1 MYKILLALAIFLLVP
16 TLDSIASDQTIDVI
30 PGSYDITTKTTS
42 NFNPNGQIDN
52 YIDCMDKNKVGV
64 KDFMP
69 DEEACT
75 ASNIKKSGNKLTFD
89 MKCEGSQAMPA
100 MSGKAEISA
109 DGKNVSSK
117 YKMVGSYQ
125 GQEFSINS
133 ESTGKN
139 TGPCK

>member
-52 YIDCMDKNKVGV
+52 DIDCMDKNKVGV

>member
-1 MYKILLALAIFLLVP
+1 MYKIVLALTIFLLVP
-16 TLDSIASDQTIDVI
+16 TLDSIATDQTIDVI

-52 YIDCMDKNKVGV
+52 DIDCMKNNQVGV

-100 MSGKAEISA
+100 MTGKAEISA
-109 DGKNVSSK
+109 DGKNISSK

>member
-1 MYKILLALAIFLLVP
+1 MYKIALALSLFLLVP
-16 TLDSIASDQTIDVI
+16 ALDSLASDQTIKVI
-30 PGSYDITTKTTS
+30 PGSYEITTKTTS
-42 NFNPNGQIDN
+42 NFNPNGQIEND
-52 YIDCMDKNKVGV
+52 IECMDKTSVGV

-100 MSGKAEISA
+100 MTGTAEISA
-109 DGKNVSSK
+109 NGKNVSSK

-125 GQEFSINS
+125 GQEFSVS
-133 ESTGKN
+133 TESTGKN